1 MKEILV
7 DTSVIIDFL
16 RRKDKKNSLFYR
28 VFLQGKHIPII
39 SLITITELWA
49 GKSLEEIKCLK
60 FIERFIK
67 NCKILPP
74 TLETAKL
81 AGKILRQTNY
91 QISFQDA
98 QIASLALE
106 NKLNL
111 LTLDENDFKRVKRVE
126 FFKLISLS

>member
-67 NCKILPP
+67 NCEILPP